1 MSSFERY
8 NNPMRTLLIV
18 LISGLA
24 QHAVAQTPLCKGA
37 AIPILVQDGA
47 SLPLGGAIG
56 VVCATLPAGWS
67 LNTST
72 TPWSFVG
79 VPVTPP
85 TTTGTG
91 IVGGPCS
98 APGTTPPSVAIYAQD
113 PTTGVCFPIITVAD
127 PGFTAAIPE
136 SSPLNWMNPS
146 RVAVVT
152 DPPQVFNS
160 FGQAIPQP
168 NTFNAYGQAVAQPPI
183 WPQILYSGPTLSF
196 SHP

>member
-1 MSSFERY
+1 MK
-8 NNPMRTLLIV
+8 TLFFL
-18 LISGLA
+18 LAAGFA
-24 QHAVAQTPLCKGA
+24 QHAAAQTPLCKGA
-37 AIPILVQDGA
+37 AIPILVQDGGSA
-47 SLPLGGAIG
+47 PLGGVIG
-56 VVCATLPAGWS
+56 FACATLPAGWA

-72 TPWSFVG
+72 TPWSFTG
-79 VPVTPP
+79 VPIAPP
-85 TTTGTG
+85 GTTSEVIT
-91 IVGGPCS
+91 GGPCNP
-98 APGTTPPSVAIYAQD
+98 PGTTPPSVAIYAQD

>member
-1 MSSFERY
+1 MK
-8 NNPMRTLLIV
+8 TLLFLLVTSIA
-18 LISGLA
+18 SA
-24 QHAVAQTPLCKGA
+24 QVPLCKGA

-113 PTTGVCFPIITVAD
+113 PTTGKCLPIITVSD
-127 PGFTAAIPE
+127 PGFVAGNIPVPE
-136 SSPLNWMNPS
+136 GNPLEY
-146 RVAVVT
+146 VALGI
-152 DPPQVFNS
+152 S
-160 FGQAIPQP
+160 FPK
-168 NTFNAYGQAVAQPPI
+168 
-183 WPQILYSGPTLSF
+183 QILPGPTISL